1 MRNKKLKIKTKK
13 NRNSIFFIFSLL
25 FFVLFSAGWSAKRNV
40 NLDDF
45 LKELT
50 VVNIKGSQ
58 TQSVIWLPF
67 EFDVRILGADVK
79 AHKNVFVLK
88 SYLIFMVQCADANSG
103 SKTYASWSQIQ
114 NRASLKGFSSAPV
127 KPLTLVPANINPML
141 EAIKTAIAA
150 NDASVA
156 DMHIIVFDIK
166 DTNDPNGRPIVDTTI
181 KDKLTLTLEAA
192 DSFGKAQFI
201 WHSPFDALID
211 AGICPKCGDKIKPYW
226 RLCPWCG
233 SKL

>member
-1 MRNKKLKIKTKK
+1 MRNKKLKIETKK

-25 FFVLFSAGWSAKRNV
+25 FFILFSAGWSAKRNV

-50 VVNIKGSQ
+50 VVNVKGSQ
-58 TQSVIWLPF
+58 TQSAVWLPF
-67 EFDVRILGADVK
+67 EFDVRVLGSDVK
-79 AHKNVFVLK
+79 TQKDVFVLK

-114 NRASLKGFSSAPV
+114 NRALLKGFSSAPV
-127 KPLTLVPANINPML
+127 KPLALVPVAIAGKL
-141 EAIKTAIAA
+141 EAIKTVIAG

-156 DMHIIVFDIK
+156 DMHIIVFDIN
-166 DTNDPNGRPIVDTTI
+166 DANDPNGRPIVDTTI

-192 DSFGKAQFI
+192 DSFSKAQFI
-201 WHSPFDALID
+201 WHTPFDAIID
-211 AGICPKCGDKIKPYW
+211 AGICPKCGDKVKPYW